1 MAKYDMHIGHLI
13 KSVFDESGMSV
24 SEFARLIDCERTNVY
39 SIFERAS
46 INIDLLVKIS
56 QILQHNFLDDV
67 QLHCGL
73 KTTIPTKQLN
83 INIDTISTS
92 KAHRISNLINELSKE
107 IGDKK

>member
-1 MAKYDMHIGHLI
+1 MHIGHLI

-73 KTTIPTKQLN
+73 KTTIPPKQIN
-83 INIDTISTS
+83 INIDTISAD
-92 KAHRISNLINELSKE
+92 KAHRISNLLYELSKE
-107 IGDKK
+107 VGRKE

>member
-56 QILQHNFLDDV
+56 QTLQYNFLDDV

-83 INIDTISTS
+83 ICIDTINDD
-92 KAHRISNLINELSKE
+92 KAHRISNLLSELSKE
-107 IGDKK
+107 VDSKE

>member
-73 KTTIPTKQLN
+73 KNTIPAKQLH
-83 INIDTISTS
+83 ISIDTISTD
-92 KAHRISNLINELSKE
+92 KAYRISTLLNELSKE
-107 IGDKK
+107 VGCKE